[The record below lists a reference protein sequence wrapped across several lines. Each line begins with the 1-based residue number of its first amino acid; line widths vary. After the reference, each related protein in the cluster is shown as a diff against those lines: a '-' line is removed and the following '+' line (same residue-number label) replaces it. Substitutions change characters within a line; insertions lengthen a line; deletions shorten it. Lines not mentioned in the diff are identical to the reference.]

1 MADSRRF
8 ALANQLDI
16 EQILIEA
23 QHRWLRPAEICEIL
37 RNYKKFRV
45 APEPANMPPNG
56 SLFLFDRK
64 VLRYFRKD
72 GHNWRKKKDGKT
84 VKEAHERLKAGS
96 VDVLHCYYAH
106 GEENENFQRRSYW
119 MLEEE
124 LSHIVLVHYREVKG
138 NRTNFNRMKETE
150 GADIVPSS
158 EIDSSASSSFPPN
171 SYQML
176 SQATDTTSLSSAQ
189 ASEYEDAE
197 SAYNQASSRFHSFLE
212 LQQPSAEKMIAGIS
226 DAYYPMSF
234 TNNNQEKL
242 SAIPGVDFSSGALA
256 DKSEGNN
263 SSAGVPSDHHKNLDF
278 PAWDNSSGNNTASIE
293 LPFQPAFSV
302 TRSDNLVVV
311 QKQEQEPLEQ
321 LFTNGFGKHPQV
333 QAEWQASE
341 GNSSRQP
348 KWPVDQNLLT
358 SSAYNLTSRYVNGDE
373 LLQIHHHG
381 NTEHDDYLKSASK
394 SNTNPEEKSYIS
406 VMKQP
411 LLDSSFA
418 EEGLKKLDSFN
429 RWMSKELGDVNE
441 SRQTTSRDYWDSVES
456 DSCVNDSSQVRLDNY
471 VLSPSLSQEQLFSII
486 DFSPN
491 WAFENSEVK
500 VLITGRF
507 LKVDLAESS
516 KWSCMF
522 GEVEVPAEIIAEGV
536 LRCNAPIH
544 KVGRVPFYVTCSNRL
559 ACSEVREFEY
569 RLNEVRDVET
579 KNNQSDCINEI
590 FKMRFGNFMCLS
602 STSANSDPV
611 NLEELSQLR
620 SKISSLLRE
629 DQDEWDQMFRLTSED
644 DFSLEGVQEQLHQK
658 LLKEKL
664 REWLM
669 QKVAEGGKGPSVL
682 DEGGQGV
689 LHFAAAL
696 GYDWALEPTIVAGVS
711 VNFRDVNGWTALHWA
726 AFCGRER
733 TVASLI
739 SLGAAPGLLTDPSPK
754 HPSGK
759 TPADLASDNGHKGI
773 SGYLAESAL
782 SAHLKCLDLDAKEGK
797 AAYTSAANAVQ
808 TVSERTA
815 THVEDGDPDRL
826 SLKDSLAA
834 VCNAT
839 QAAARIHQVFRVQS
853 FQRKQLKEYG
863 DDKFGLLDERAL
875 SLIAVKTQKAGQ
887 RDDDVHAAAIR
898 IQNKFRGW
906 KGRKEFLYIRQ
917 NIVKIQAHVRGHQ
930 VRKNK
935 KFIWSVGIV
944 EKIILRWRRKGSGL
958 RGFKSE
964 ALAEGS
970 STQDPS
976 SSRDD
981 DDDFLKVG
989 RKQSEERMQKALAR
1003 VKSMVQYPEAR
1014 NQYRRL
1020 INVVTEIQESKV
1032 LYDDV
1037 MNTEETADFHD
1048 DLIDIEA
1055 LLDDDTFMLTATPE

>member
-1 MADSRRF
+1 MADSRRLG
-8 ALANQLDI
+8 LANQLDI

-37 RNYKKFRV
+37 QNYKKFRI

-96 VDVLHCYYAH
+96 IDVLHCYYAH

-119 MLEEE
+119 MLEED

-138 NRTNFNRMKETE
+138 NRTNYNRIKETE
-150 GADIVPSS
+150 EADTAPSS
-158 EIDSSASSSFPPN
+158 EIDSPASSSIPPN

-176 SQATDTTSLSSAQ
+176 SQTTDTTSLNSAQ

-197 SAYNQASSRFHSFLE
+197 SAYNQASSRLHPFLE
-212 LQQPSAEKMIAGIS
+212 LQQPFAEKIDAGIN
-226 DAYYPMSF
+226 DAYYPVSF
-234 TNNNQEKL
+234 SNNNQEKL
-242 SAIPGVDFSSGALA
+242 SAIPGMD
-256 DKSEGNN
+256 
-263 SSAGVPSDHHKNLDF
+263 SSAGVSSDHPKNLDF
-278 PAWDNSSGNNTASIE
+278 PAWDNTLGNNAASIH
-293 LPFQPAFSV
+293 LPFQPAFSA
-302 TRSDNLVVV
+302 TQSNNLTAI
-311 QKQEQEPLEQ
+311 QKQEQEPFEQ
-321 LFTNGFGKHPQV
+321 LFTNGFGKHPQI
-333 QAEWQASE
+333 QEEWQT
-341 GNSSRQP
+341 
-348 KWPVDQNLLT
+348 LLT
-358 SSAYNLTSRYVNGDE
+358 GSDNNLTFRYQSEVASGDE
-373 LLQIHHHG
+373 LLKVHRG
-381 NTEHDDYLKSASK
+381 NAEHDDFVKPVSK
-394 SNTNPEEKSYIS
+394 SNMNLEEKPYIS
-406 VMKQP
+406 GMKQP
-411 LLDSSFA
+411 LLDGSFA

-441 SRQTTSRDYWDSVES
+441 SHMQTTSRAYWDSVES
-456 DSCVNDSSQVRLDNY
+456 DTCVDDSSQVRLDNY

-491 WAFENSEVK
+491 WAYESSEVK

-507 LKVDLAESS
+507 LKVDQAEMN

-569 RLNEVRDVET
+569 RLNEARDVQT
-579 KNNQSDCINEI
+579 KYNQSGCTNEI
-590 FKMRFGNFMCLS
+590 LKLRFGKLMSLT
-602 STSANSDPV
+602 STSSNANPV
-611 NLEELSQLR
+611 NLAEMSQL
-620 SKISSLLRE
+620 SNKISSLLKE
-629 DQDEWDQMFRLTSED
+629 DQDEWDQMFRLTSEEN
-644 DFSLEGVQEQLHQK
+644 FSVERVQEQLHQK

-664 REWLM
+664 HEWLLH
-669 QKVAEGGKGPSVL
+669 KVAEGGKGPSLL

-711 VNFRDVNGWTALHWA
+711 VNFRDANGWTALHWA

-754 HPSGK
+754 YPSGK

-782 SAHLKCLDLDAKEGK
+782 SAHLKCLDLDAKAGK
-797 AAYTSAANAVQ
+797 TTDTSILNAVQ

-815 THVEDGDPDRL
+815 TPIKDGDPDRL

-853 FQRKQLKEYG
+853 FQRKQLEEFS
-863 DDKFGLLDERAL
+863 DDKFGLSDEHAL
-875 SLIAVKTQKAGQ
+875 SLIAVKAQKSGRQ
-887 RDDDVHAAAIR
+887 NDDVNAAAIR

-906 KGRKEFLYIRQ
+906 KGRKDFLNMRQ
-917 NIVKIQAHVRGHQ
+917 HVVKIQAHVRGHQ
-930 VRKNK
+930 VRKNYK
-935 KFIWSVGIV
+935 KFVWSVGIV

-964 ALAEGS
+964 PVVEVPS
-970 STQDPS
+970 IQDQS
-976 SSRDD
+976 SSKDD
-981 DDDFLKVG
+981 DYDFLKEG
-989 RKQSEERMQKALAR
+989 RKQSEQRMQKALAR

-1020 INVVTEIQESKV
+1020 LNVVTEIQEKKV
-1032 LYDDV
+1032 PYDDV
-1037 MNTEETADFHD
+1037 MYTEGTVDFED

-1055 LLDDDTFMLTATPE
+1055 LLEDDTYMPTATQ

>member
-1 MADSRRF
+1 MADTRR
-8 ALANQLDI
+8 LGLPNQLDI

-37 RNYKKFRV
+37 RNYKKFRI

-96 VDVLHCYYAH
+96 IDVLHCYYAH

-119 MLEEE
+119 MLEED
-124 LSHIVLVHYREVKG
+124 LSHIVLVHYRQVKG
-138 NRTNFNRMKETE
+138 NRTHYNRIKGTE
-150 GADIVPSS
+150 EADTAPSS
-158 EIDSSASSSFPPN
+158 AIDSPASSSIHPN
-171 SYQML
+171 SYQMI
-176 SQATDTTSLSSAQ
+176 SQTTDTTSLNSAQ

-197 SAYNQASSRFHSFLE
+197 SAYNQASSRLHSFLD
-212 LQQPSAEKMIAGIS
+212 LQQPFAEKISAGIN
-226 DAYYPMSF
+226 DAYYPVSF
-234 TNNNQEKL
+234 STDNNQEKL
-242 SAIPGVDFSSGALA
+242 SAIPSMD
-256 DKSEGNN
+256 
-263 SSAGVPSDHHKNLDF
+263 SSAGVSSGHSKNLDF
-278 PAWDNSSGNNTASIE
+278 PAWDNTLGNNAASIH
-293 LPFQPAFSV
+293 LPFQQAFS
-302 TRSDNLVVV
+302 SSQSNNLTVI
-311 QKQEQEPLEQ
+311 QKQEQGPFEQ
-321 LFTNGFGKHPQV
+321 LFSNGFGKHPQI
-333 QAEWQASE
+333 QEDWQASE
-341 GNSSRQP
+341 GNSRLPEWS
-348 KWPVDQNLLT
+348 VDQTLLT
-358 SSAYNLTSRYVNGDE
+358 GSDNNLTSRYRGEVAHGDE
-373 LLQIHHHG
+373 LLKIHRG
-381 NTEHDDYLKSASK
+381 NIEHDDFVKPVSK
-394 SNTNPEEKSYIS
+394 SNMNLEEKPYNSGT
-406 VMKQP
+406 KQP
-411 LLDSSFA
+411 LLVGSFA

-441 SRQTTSRDYWDSVES
+441 SHMQTSSRAYWDSVEG
-456 DSCVNDSSQVRLDNY
+456 DTCVNDSSQVRLDNY

-491 WAFENSEVK
+491 WAYESSEVK

-507 LKVDLAESS
+507 LKVEQAEIN

-522 GEVEVPAEIIAEGV
+522 GEVEVPTEIIAEGV

-544 KVGRVPFYVTCSNRL
+544 KAGRVPFYVTCSNRL

-569 RLNEVRDVET
+569 RLSEARDVQT
-579 KNNQSDCINEI
+579 KYNQSGCTNEI
-590 FKMRFGNFMCLS
+590 LKLRFGKLMSLS
-602 STSANSDPV
+602 SPSSNADPV
-611 NLEELSQLR
+611 NLAEMSQL
-620 SKISSLLRE
+620 SNKISSLLKE
-629 DQDEWDQMFRLTSED
+629 DQDEWDQMYRLTSEEN
-644 DFSLEGVQEQLHQK
+644 FSVESVQEQLHQK

-664 REWLM
+664 YEWLL
-669 QKVAEGGKGPSVL
+669 QKVAEGGKGPSLL

-754 HPSGK
+754 YPSGK

-782 SAHLKCLDLDAKEGK
+782 SAHLKCLDLDAKASK
-797 AAYTSAANAVQ
+797 ATDTSTPNAVQ

-815 THVEDGDPDRL
+815 TPIKDDDPDRL

-853 FQRKQLKEYG
+853 FQRKQLEEYG
-863 DDKFGLLDERAL
+863 DDKFGLSDERAL
-875 SLIAVKTQKAGQ
+875 SLIAVKTQKGGQ
-887 RDDDVHAAAIR
+887 HNNDVNAAAIR

-906 KGRKEFLYIRQ
+906 KGRKEFLSIRQ
-917 NIVKIQAHVRGHQ
+917 NIVKIQALVRGHQ
-930 VRKNK
+930 VRKNYK
-935 KFIWSVGIV
+935 KFVWSVGIV

-964 ALAEGS
+964 ALVEVPS
-970 STQDPS
+970 IEDPS
-976 SSRDD
+976 SSKDD
-981 DDDFLKVG
+981 DYDFLKQG

-1020 INVVTEIQESKV
+1020 LNVVTEIQEKKV
-1032 LYDDV
+1032 PYDDV
-1037 MNTEETADFHD
+1037 MNTEGTIDFED

-1055 LLDDDTFMLTATPE
+1055 LLEDDTYMPTAMQ